1 MSSVIKS
8 PKDFWTGV
16 LYISF
21 GAIAFWI
28 ARDYPFGTARQMG
41 AGYFPS
47 VLSCLLIF
55 FGILAL
61 LRGLLKPGASLG
73 RFAWKQAF
81 FIIFSTLAFAFLLPR
96 AGLLVALV
104 VLIVG
109 SALASKKTRFDPKSV
124 LIVSGLVVFCVLV
137 FVKGLG
143 LPLQLLGSWFGG

>member
-55 FGILAL
+55 FGVLAL

-73 RFAWKQAF
+73 NFAWKPTF
-81 FIIFSTLAFAFLLPR
+81 FIISSTLAFAFLLPR

-109 SALASKKTRFDPKSV
+109 SALASKKTRFERNSV
-124 LIVSGLVVFCVLV
+124 LIASGLVVFCVLV

-143 LPLQLLGSWFGG
+143 LPLQLFGSWFGG

>member
-61 LRGLLKPGASLG
+61 LRGLLKPGSSLG
-73 RFAWKQAF
+73 NFAWKPTF
-81 FIIFSTLAFAFLLPR
+81 FIISSTLAFAFLLPR

-109 SALASKKTRFDPKSV
+109 SALASKKTRFERNSV
-124 LIVSGLVVFCVLV
+124 LIASGLVVFCVLV

-143 LPLQLLGSWFGG
+143 LPLQLFGSWFGG

>member
-1 MSSVIKS
+1 MSSLIKS

-73 RFAWKQAF
+73 RFAWKPAF

-109 SALASKKTRFDPKSV
+109 SALASKKTRFERNSV
-124 LIVSGLVVFCVLV
+124 LIASGLVVFCVLV

-143 LPLQLLGSWFGG
+143 LPLQLFGSWFGG